1 MKRQILYC
9 SLVYC
14 LILLPR
20 DSCAT
25 ARPVPF
31 RDEKDLAVL
40 DNQSSQQLQTSQLDF
55 TTAFQKA
62 QSKDQFEK
70 ESMITNAE
78 SMNGEAVDQ
87 DEVMGVEELE
97 MEGRELITHIDYA
110 GATTH
115 PPNEPPRKK
124 SPSTP
129 KGLQYKP
136 RGH

>member
-9 SLVYC
+9 SLVYL

-20 DSCAT
+20 DNCAT
-25 ARPVPF
+25 ARLVPF

-40 DNQSSQQLQTSQLDF
+40 DNQSSQQLQTSQVDF
-55 TTAFQKA
+55 TAAFQNA
-62 QSKDQFEK
+62 HSKKQFEN
-70 ESMITNAE
+70 ESIKANA
-78 SMNGEAVDQ
+78 SSINGGVDQ
-87 DEVMGVEELE
+87 DEIMEGEELGT
-97 MEGRELITHIDYA
+97 EGRELITHIDYA

-115 PPNEPPRKK
+115 PPNEPPKKK

-129 KGLQYKP
+129 KSLRSKP

>member
-1 MKRQILYC
+1 MYC
-9 SLVYC
+9 SLVYF

-31 RDEKDLAVL
+31 RDEKDLDVL

-55 TTAFQKA
+55 TTAFQNT

-70 ESMITNAE
+70 ESITTNAE
-78 SMNGEAVDQ
+78 SKNVEAVDQ
-87 DEVMGVEELE
+87 DEAMEVEELA
-97 MEGRELITHIDYA
+97 MEGRELLTHIDYA

-115 PPNEPPRKK
+115 PPNEPPKKK

-129 KGLQYKP
+129 KSLGSKP